1 MCVRIMDI
9 VAEVS
14 ASSKDSASVEAGG
27 TDDTR
32 KH

>member
-14 ASSKDSASVEAGG
+14 ASSKDSASVRAGE
-27 TDDTR
+27 TADRR